1 MTFLTDEFTKYLP
14 GKIFVSVVVL
24 SSPDKGLEPLA
35 LGLKVPRST
44 NWANRALFATN
55 F

>member
-1 MTFLTDEFTKYLP
+1 MKFLTDKFTKYFP
-14 GKIFVSVVVL
+14 GKIFITVVVL

-44 NWANRALFATN
+44 NWANRALFAIN

>member
-1 MTFLTDEFTKYLP
+1 MTFLTDKFPKYLQ
-14 GKIFVSVVVL
+14 GKIFISEAIF

-35 LGLKVPRST
+35 LGLEVPRST
-44 NWANRALFATN
+44 NWVNRALIAIN